1 MMTEVIEIM
10 YVFFHSIIFHGNA
23 STIIEVLE
31 CQLSWIH
38 AVVLICQC
46 DAQGVAFVCDAAHQ
60 AIFRIV
66 RVDASVALPNSCP
79 FPAQMGGTCS
89 AARQP
94 LGRERR
100 GHLCTSDRS
109 LCERVRDDEMTR

>member
-1 MMTEVIEIM
+1 MFSFIQS
-10 YVFFHSIIFHGNA
+10 F
-23 STIIEVLE
+23 STGMLQT
-31 CQLSWIH
+31 CSTSLKRQTSWIH
-38 AVVLICQC
+38 AVILICQC

>member
-1 MMTEVIEIM
+1 M
-10 YVFFHSIIFHGNA
+10 SIK
-23 STIIEVLE
+23 LDPD
-31 CQLSWIH
+31 

-79 FPAQMGGTCS
+79 FPAQM
-89 AARQP
+89 A
-94 LGRERR
+94 
-100 GHLCTSDRS
+100 
-109 LCERVRDDEMTR
+109 ERVPLPGSH